1 MKPYAES
8 SAQNRAPIEAV
19 LKQVLKDSHTVLE
32 IGSGTGQH
40 AVYFSKA
47 MPWLQWQPSELKQ
60 NLGGIQLW
68 LDEAGLENISKP
80 IALNVAS
87 NDWPSEKYDA
97 AYSAN
102 TSHIMSWQEVEDC
115 FRGIAMIL
123 KPEGQFCLYGPFN
136 YGGDYTSDSNARFD
150 AWLKQQNAK
159 QGLRDFEALDK
170 LAYEVGLAFS
180 SDFEMPV
187 NNRLLVWK
195 KRP

>member
-1 MKPYAES
+1 VKPYAES